1 MSDRRSDLE
10 AKLKHLEFI
19 QGVINRLASASFQ
32 MKGWSVVLVSAL
44 LVLGARAGSF
54 ENGLVSLF
62 PILVFWGLDGYFLSR
77 ERLFRKLYNH
87 VRQRGAEEGIDF
99 SMDVGPLKSKGQFRS
114 RDWCSAVLSRTL
126 VPFYGMLAL
135 LGVLTTVVVHGV
147 GHGR

>member
-1 MSDRRSDLE
+1 MSEKEADLE

-19 QGVINRLASASFQ
+19 QGVVNRLASASFQ

-44 LVLGARAGSF
+44 LVLGTRAHSVETGF
-54 ENGLVSLF
+54 VSVF

-77 ERLFRKLYNH
+77 ERLFRKLYDH
-87 VRQRGAEEGIDF
+87 VRVRDRDEDIDF
-99 SMDVGPLKSKGQFRS
+99 SMDVRGFVSAGRFRAS
-114 RDWCSAVLSRTL
+114 DWWTAVLSRTL

-135 LGVLTTVVVHGV
+135 LSVVTTVIAHGV

>member
-19 QGVINRLASASFQ
+19 QGVVNRLASASFQ

-44 LVLGARAGSF
+44 LVLGARAGSS
-54 ENGLVSLF
+54 ETGLVSLF

-77 ERLFRKLYNH
+77 ERLFRKLYDH

-99 SMDVGPLKSKGQFRS
+99 SMDVGGLKSKGRFRS

-126 VPFYGMLAL
+126 LPFYGMLAL
-135 LGVLTTVVVHGV
+135 LSVLTTVIVQRVAG
-147 GHGR
+147 GQ